1 MNKDIKNP
9 NNHYHLFAGD
19 RGFHPIYSETHKEY
33 SRATESLKDYVEL
46 AIDDLE
52 IDESHPLA
60 KSKFWIDQGYASN
73 AILGCQIDK
82 QINGNGYDEDVL
94 RVDFNRRLV
103 SIDYAEVENCLQD
116 ICLTDP
122 DFLPL

>member
-73 AILGCQIDK
+73 AILDK